1 MREKKKSECS
11 ENVRNTSF
19 LNISSVSFL
28 HLSIGKST
36 SLSVTVQTGFTGAE
50 VKGGRDAAGLASN
63 VSGLRLK
70 VRLFVVPFL
79 KELTHRIGV

>member
-1 MREKKKSECS
+1 M
-11 ENVRNTSF
+11 
-19 LNISSVSFL
+19 
-28 HLSIGKST
+28 
-36 SLSVTVQTGFTGAE
+36 SVTVQMGFTGAE